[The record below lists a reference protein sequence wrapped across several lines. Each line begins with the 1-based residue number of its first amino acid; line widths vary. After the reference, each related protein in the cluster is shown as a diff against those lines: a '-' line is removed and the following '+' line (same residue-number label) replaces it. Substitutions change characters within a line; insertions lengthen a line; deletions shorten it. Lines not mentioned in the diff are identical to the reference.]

1 MVQKYVVHKSE
12 MHRVDEDDSGTAEWD
27 LVIIHEDYAALE
39 NAVNALLVD
48 VKARYPNQ
56 DLYCPFMR
64 ELERLTQ

>member
-1 MVQKYVVHKSE
+1 MVQRWDYFAASEEFEPFDRGEWVKY
-12 MHRVDEDDSGTAEWD
+12 
-27 LVIIHEDYAALE
+27 EDYAALE

-64 ELERLTQ
+64 ELERLTK